1 VNSALRRKQ
10 IVYAARQVF
19 GRKGYHAA
27 TVEDILTEAGIARGT
42 FYLHFKS
49 KREVFG
55 VLLGSLTSALEMN
68 IKRVATAPDAPPV
81 LDQMLGN
88 VERILTIL
96 INNLDLT
103 RIMLHE
109 ATGIDPD
116 FDRKLGEF
124 YDNVLALIQLSLKH
138 GQEMKIVRDCDIEVA
153 SHVILGSVR
162 QTMEIVLRSKKRP
175 VSADALGRALLDLLA
190 GGIFVKA

>member
-19 GRKGYHAA
+19 SRKGYHAA

-55 VLLGSLTSALEMN
+55 VLLGSFTSALEMN
-68 IKRVATAPDAPPV
+68 IKRVSTTPDAPPV
-81 LDQMLGN
+81 LDQMMGN
-88 VERILTIL
+88 VERLLTIL

-109 ATGIDPD
+109 SRGIDPD

-138 GQEMKIVRDCDIEVA
+138 GQEMGVVRPCDIEVA
-153 SHVILGSVR
+153 SHVVLGSVR
-162 QTMEIVLRSKKRP
+162 QVMEIVIGAKKRP
-175 VSADALGRALLDLLA
+175 VSADQLGRALLDLLA
-190 GGIFVKA
+190 GGVFVRA